1 MKNIIKKT
9 SGWLL
14 AGCLFCSTS
23 VLAQQETTAAW
34 DFNAT
39 IIEACSCPMFCQCFF
54 STQPAEHHGGEHAGN
69 HGAAAEHYCR
79 FNNAFKVNEGTY
91 NGVPLNDAKFWL
103 SGDLGEDF
111 SQFETKWAKL
121 TFDPSVTP
129 EQREGIKEILGN
141 VYPFKWESFSVA
153 EDATMQWEATQD
165 MATASLDDGKVA
177 EVVLNRQAGMTDEPV
192 VIHNLRYAMA
202 PRNDGL
208 ILMPNAVEAYR
219 AGDDA
224 FEFKGTT
231 GFMVTIDMSSEDL
244 KESH

>member
-1 MKNIIKKT
+1 MKHTI
-9 SGWLL
+9 
-14 AGCLFCSTS
+14 
-23 VLAQQETTAAW
+23 TTAAGILVIGWLVGSTPVWAQSETNPQW

-54 STQPAEHHGGEHAGN
+54 STQPAEHHGGEHAG
-69 HGAAAEHYCR
+69 HHAEAEHYCR
-79 FNNAFKVNEGTY
+79 FNNAFKVNEGSY
-91 NGVPLNDAKFWL
+91 NGVPLNEAKFWL

-121 TFDPSVTP
+121 TFDPAVTP

-141 VYPFKWESFSVA
+141 IYPFKWGSFTVA
-153 EDATMQWEATQD
+153 EDASMQWEAAQD
-165 MATASLDDGKVA
+165 KATASLDDGKIA

-219 AGDDA
+219 VGDDA